1 MLNFIQHAA
10 ATGFGE
16 ARMEIWKRFNDKELT
31 HSMAHYLQAVA
42 GLKEEKG
49 HARVGDIADRLGV
62 SKSGVTSMLRSLSS
76 RGLVTHEPYGCV
88 ELTDD
93 GRRLA
98 LQTESNRQVLSMFF
112 TNILRVP
119 EEVAYEDACMIEHL
133 VGPQS
138 MIQFLR
144 LTAFIGST
152 DPVAEHFR
160 EAFRAY
166 QHRCATK
173 ETAHQCPVCKSGR
186 CLAETIPGSVARLGQ
201 EACE

>member
-1 MLNFIQHAA
+1 
-10 ATGFGE
+10 
-16 ARMEIWKRFNDKELT
+16 MEIWKRFNDKELT

-76 RGLVTHEPYGCV
+76 RGLVMHEPYGCV

-98 LQTESNRQVLSMFF
+98 RQTESNRQVLRMFL
-112 TNILRVP
+112 THILRVR
-119 EEVAYEDACMIEHL
+119 EEIAYEDACMIEHL
-133 VGPQS
+133 VGPES

-144 LTAFIGST
+144 LTAFIGSD
-152 DPVAEHFR
+152 DPAAERFR
-160 EAFRAY
+160 SAFHQY
-166 QHRCATK
+166 QHRCSTK
-173 ETAHQCPVCKSGR
+173 ASAKECPVCKAGR
-186 CLAETIPGSVARLGQ
+186 CLADTFPGLSGKIEEGVA
-201 EACE
+201 E